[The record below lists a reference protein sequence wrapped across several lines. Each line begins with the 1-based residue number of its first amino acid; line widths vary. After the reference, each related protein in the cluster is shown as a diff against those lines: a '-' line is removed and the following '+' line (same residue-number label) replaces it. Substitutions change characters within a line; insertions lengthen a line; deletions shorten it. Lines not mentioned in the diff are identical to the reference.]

1 MLHTGGG
8 VRIYKLKSFTRFQR
22 AERISDAALVAAVRR
37 AVDGLIEADL
47 HGGLIKQRVARE
59 GQGKSGGYRTLIA
72 FRRGERAVFLF
83 GFAKNMRSNIDADE
97 LEDLRSRG
105 QGFLVLA
112 ADRLARLVEDGDL
125 TEVTYGEDQNDE
137 KPTKR

>member
-1 MLHTGGG
+1 M
-8 VRIYKLKSFTRFQR
+8 RIYKLKSFTRFQR

-105 QGFLVLA
+105 QGFLALA

>member
-1 MLHTGGG
+1 M
-8 VRIYKLKSFTRFQR
+8 RIYKLKSFTRFQR
-22 AERISDAALVAAVRR
+22 AERISDAALVAAVCR

-105 QGFLVLA
+105 QGFLALA

>member
-1 MLHTGGG
+1 
-8 VRIYKLKSFTRFQR
+8 
-22 AERISDAALVAAVRR
+22 
-37 AVDGLIEADL
+37 
-47 HGGLIKQRVARE
+47 
-59 GQGKSGGYRTLIA
+59 
-72 FRRGERAVFLF
+72 
-83 GFAKNMRSNIDADE
+83 MRSNIDADE

-105 QGFLVLA
+105 QGFLALA